1 MRLRKMIAIVLLLM
15 FCLSFVQ
22 ADGVYY
28 INGRHVGSLRTDE
41 LLDLCDEV
49 MAALQIQFI
58 NSVLPLETGNCYTF
72 AVDEQDMIYHCPYC
86 GLALSLGANRRLW
99 QADPETMQWNGYTPC
114 ELCHA
119 GDYE

>member
-1 MRLRKMIAIVLLLM
+1 MRFRKIIAIVLLLM

-22 ADGVYY
+22 ANGVYY
-28 INGRHVGSLRTDE
+28 VNGRHIGSLRTDE

-49 MAALQIQFI
+49 MAALQIQFM
-58 NSVLPLETGNCYTF
+58 NGVLSLETGNCYIF
-72 AVDEQDMIYHCPYC
+72 VLDEQNKIYHCPYC
-86 GLALSLGANRRLW
+86 GLALSLGPGRLVA
-99 QADPETMQWNGYTPC
+99 QADPETLQWNYYTPC